1 MLAWKAKDGSMSATT
16 RSLLRR
22 PRNIEASWPTG
33 LAMLAA
39 VLYLVGYVGNP
50 SLSPIINLTALAV
63 LIGACAWLGLR
74 AWRSRGAQKSRGF
87 QLERSVL
94 YVTTAFVLVRTL
106 FGYEIGGHAI
116 DAYAL
121 IYLLLA
127 FLVTFQD
134 RLAAIGAVVTA
145 LLLEWGSHL
154 LGTTAGLAELSTGVH
169 LQDELVW
176 PSLVSRTA
184 FIGLFGFLSYLVH
197 GTEVLERR
205 RRHRREVEE
214 ERENMLRQARE
225 FRLLNSGRHN
235 SGGYNSGGYNSGG
248 RGSERSSSDRGE
260 VSGSGSIHAEE
271 MAVFDAVEA
280 VQHSTYVSLSLLK
293 TALRCHTCVLLWF
306 DVRSENLHIKE
317 LVSDCDAII
326 EGEIKPA
333 KGVIGGIT
341 RRREP
346 VNLEDLRSGFRGIP
360 YYLETQEIRHFL
372 GIPVIENGHL
382 RGVLCADRTAGEA
395 FSATDVNVAE
405 EAAAYILRAI
415 ENERMFTSIER
426 TKFELGRFFEASRRL
441 NGVLTP
447 ADVYKV
453 ALESIA
459 GIAEYDFA
467 AITMYDEDEG
477 LHRIAALDHV
487 GDFGADVDAWQGEAF
502 GENSGL
508 VAMVVK
514 NCHYLPYGGQVRES
528 DPVIFTRAQ
537 RLTGIQ
543 SMLVLPLI
551 AHDEPIGTIVICHR
565 EANRFGAERREML
578 EVVCNQVAISLQNA
592 RLYAQMEEMAT
603 TDGLTGLAN
612 HRSFQTRLD
621 EILARHRRSQ
631 EPFGLILTDIDHF
644 KSVNDT
650 HGHPVGDEVL
660 RQVSRV
666 FTECLREVDLPCRYG
681 GEEFAIILEDTDRET
696 AMAVANRVREAI
708 AALEFTSDQGTFQC
722 TISMGVTI
730 WPEDAEE
737 KHELIDLTDEAL
749 YYSKEHGRDQV
760 TSADRL

>member
-1 MLAWKAKDGSMSATT
+1 LAVLG
-16 RSLLRR
+16 
-22 PRNIEASWPTG
+22 
-33 LAMLAA
+33 A
-39 VLYLVGYVGNP
+39 VLYLVGYIGNP
-50 SLSPIINLTALAV
+50 SLSPLINLTAVGV
-63 LIGACAWLGLR
+63 LVGACGWLGVR
-74 AWRSRGAQKSRGF
+74 AWRSRGAERSRGF

-94 YVTTAFVLVRTL
+94 YVTTAFVVVRTL
-106 FGYEIGGHAI
+106 FGQSVGGHAI

-134 RLAAIGAVVTA
+134 RNAAIGAVVTA
-145 LLLEWGSHL
+145 LGLEWGSHL
-154 LGTTAGLAELSTGVH
+154 LGTAAGLAELSTGVH
-169 LQDELVW
+169 LQEELIW

-184 FIGLFGFLSYLVH
+184 FIGLFGFLSYVVH

-214 ERENMLRQARE
+214 EREKMLRQARE
-225 FRLLNSGRHN
+225 FRLLNSGRVD
-235 SGGYNSGGYNSGG
+235 SAGS
-248 RGSERSSSDRGE
+248 GSER
-260 VSGSGSIHAEE
+260 AEE

-293 TALRCHTCVLLWF
+293 TALDCHTCVLLWF
-306 DVRSENLHIKE
+306 DVRNENLHIKE

-346 VNLEDLRSGFRGIP
+346 VNLDNLRSGFRGIP
-360 YYLETQEIRHFL
+360 YYREMQEIRHFL
-372 GIPVIENGHL
+372 GIPVIEDGHL
-382 RGVLCADRTAGEA
+382 RGVLCADRTEGEG
-395 FSATDVNVAE
+395 FSPTDVNVAE
-405 EAAAYILRAI
+405 EAAAYILRAV

-447 ADVYKV
+447 EDVYEV

-467 AITMYDEDEG
+467 AITVFDEDADR
-477 LHRIAALDHV
+477 HQVAALDHA
-487 GDFGADVDAWQGEAF
+487 GDFDADIDSWQDLTF

-508 VAMVVK
+508 VAMVVA

-528 DPVIFTRAQ
+528 DPVIFTREQ
-537 RLTGIQ
+537 RLKGIQ

-565 EANRFGAERREML
+565 EANQFGAERREML
-578 EVVCNQVAISLQNA
+578 EVVGNQVAISLQNA

-621 EILARHRRSQ
+621 EVLARHRRSE

-666 FTECLREVDLPCRYG
+666 FTESLREVDLPCRYG

-708 AALEFTSDQGTFQC
+708 GDLEFQSEQGMFQC
-722 TISMGVTI
+722 TISMGVSI
-730 WPEDAEE
+730 WPEDAIE

-749 YYSKEHGRDQV
+749 YYSKEHGRNQV